1 MRCAIYPRYSCDL
14 QRDSSLEDQ
23 IRKCREFAS
32 SQNWTIVE
40 EYVLSDSAISGAAT
54 TGRKA
59 LDTLISAAASNP
71 RPFDRILVDDTSRLA
86 RNVADTLN
94 IIERLRFYGV
104 GVTFVSQGIDT
115 LQKSAR
121 PLMALHG
128 MIDEQFLV
136 GLADK
141 VHRGQEGRVLK
152 GFNPGGKC
160 YGHINAPIEDPTRQ
174 GKYGRPAVT
183 GVMLKIHPE
192 QSQVVLRIFEMGARG
207 VGLAR
212 IAKALNAEGVPAPQ
226 PPKTRAM
233 QAWCPSAIRV
243 ILRNER
249 YRGVQLWNRTQK
261 MRNPVT
267 GRKVSKYAQSKI
279 GYGLRSP
286 SGG

>member
-1 MRCAIYPRYSCDL
+1 
-14 QRDSSLEDQ
+14 
-23 IRKCREFAS
+23 
-32 SQNWTIVE
+32 VE

-54 TGRKA
+54 TGRQA

-152 GFNPGGKC
+152 GSTLAG
-160 YGHINAPIEDPTRQ
+160 NATAISTHRSRISLDK
-174 GKYGRPAVT
+174 GNMAV
-183 GVMLKIHPE
+183 LP
-192 QSQVVLRIFEMGARG
+192 
-207 VGLAR
+207 
-212 IAKALNAEGVPAPQ
+212 
-226 PPKTRAM
+226 
-233 QAWCPSAIRV
+233 
-243 ILRNER
+243 
-249 YRGVQLWNRTQK
+249 
-261 MRNPVT
+261 
-267 GRKVSKYAQSKI
+267 
-279 GYGLRSP
+279 
-286 SGG
+286 